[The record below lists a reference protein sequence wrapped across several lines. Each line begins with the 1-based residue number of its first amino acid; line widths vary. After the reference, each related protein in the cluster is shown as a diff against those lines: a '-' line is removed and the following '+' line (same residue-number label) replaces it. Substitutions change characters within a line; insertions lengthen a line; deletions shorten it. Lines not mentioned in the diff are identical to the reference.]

1 MKILDWETPS
11 LKIVPVVTITGKGDN
26 PKYIPC
32 SFFGL
37 KVVRD
42 SHWIQGP
49 RYKKK
54 SPGSRR
60 DRGEVPIGVWE
71 KQVMSPNP

>member
-1 MKILDWETPS
+1 MVVVSNLFRNVHPDPWGNDETNMFS
-11 LKIVPVVTITGKGDN
+11 NGLK
-26 PKYIPC
+26 
-32 SFFGL
+32 L

>member
-1 MKILDWETPS
+1 MNMQPLKGYPS
-11 LKIVPVVTITGKGDN
+11 SSEVRLGGV
-26 PKYIPC
+26 
-32 SFFGL
+32 

-71 KQVMSPNP
+71 KQKPPTQIHQNDKMEISQ

>member
-1 MKILDWETPS
+1 MFS
-11 LKIVPVVTITGKGDN
+11 NGLK
-26 PKYIPC
+26 
-32 SFFGL
+32 L

-60 DRGEVPIGVWE
+60 DRGEFPIGVWE
-71 KQVMSPNP
+71 KQVMSPSP